1 MDTNKNTFIIFV
13 SLNQNHMKYVN
24 KTRARKE
31 TGINYIGSVNLT
43 SKHVKAYKYN
53 ELTYTIYL
61 SPAKLSGYEV
71 CPMRTPECTLLCLN
85 ESGMNRMNMNHEMI
99 TNSRIKKTKLF
110 FENRQY
116 FMEWMVDEI
125 KSAKKKADKMG
136 YHFSVRLNNT
146 SDLSPESFYM
156 DVNGKKLNV
165 LQLFPKIMFY
175 DYTKVPNRITL
186 LDKYKNYDLTFS
198 FSGNNLT
205 DCINMVN
212 NDIRVAVVFNKELP
226 ERFWGRE
233 VIDGDLY
240 DMRYRDKK
248 DVIVGLKYKLT
259 RNRPDKENSFVI
271 DPSKWK

>member
-1 MDTNKNTFIIFV
+1 
-13 SLNQNHMKYVN
+13 
-24 KTRARKE
+24 
-31 TGINYIGSVNLT
+31 
-43 SKHVKAYKYN
+43 
-53 ELTYTIYL
+53 
-61 SPAKLSGYEV
+61 
-71 CPMRTPECTLLCLN
+71 
-85 ESGMNRMNMNHEMI
+85 MNNEMI

-156 DVNGKKLNV
+156 NVNGKKLNV
-165 LQLFPKIMFY
+165 LQLFPKIMFF

-198 FSGNNLT
+198 FSGSNLT

-233 VIDGDLY
+233 VINGDLY

-271 DPSKWK
+271 DPSKWQ

>member
-1 MDTNKNTFIIFV
+1 
-13 SLNQNHMKYVN
+13 MKYTN

-43 SKHVKAYKYN
+43 AKHIKAYKFN

-71 CPMRTPECTLLCLN
+71 CPMRTPECTSLCLN
-85 ESGMNRMNMNHEMI
+85 ESGMNRMNMKDDMI
-99 TNSRIKKTKLF
+99 TKSRIKKTKLF

-136 YHFSVRLNNT
+136 YNFSVRLNNT

-165 LQLFPKIMFY
+165 LQLFSDITFY

-186 LDKYKNYDLTFS
+186 LSKYKNYDLTFS
-198 FSGNNLT
+198 FSGSNLT

-226 ERFWGRE
+226 DFFWGRE

-248 DVIVGLKYKLT
+248 DVIVGLKYKIT

>member
-1 MDTNKNTFIIFV
+1 
-13 SLNQNHMKYVN
+13 MKYVN

-186 LDKYKNYDLTFS
+186 LNKYKNYDLTFS